1 MRIHR
6 LHVFFALP
14 DPVPLVRAMNPDN
27 SYYLATLFVCFSFKN
42 DVNVCSKSNKEKNGN
57 KILVF
62 AGILKVNDE
71 HRRIRIEDAR
81 IRIH

>member
-1 MRIHR
+1 
-6 LHVFFALP
+6 VFFALP
-14 DPVPLVRAMNPDN
+14 DPDPLVRAMHPDN
-27 SYYLATLFVCFSFKN
+27 PYYLATLLVCFSFKN
-42 DVNVCSKSNKEKNGN
+42 DVNVGSKSNKQKKGK

-71 HRRIRIEDAR
+71 HPRIRIEDAR